1 MKSLMAA
8 LILGLFFAVG
18 FGMLLGSCFTFLHTR
33 QFLQNAVET
42 SGEVVG
48 WDPDPHRYNTYERR
62 IRFQT
67 TDGRKIDFVGDTM
80 KNPPCSWYAERSVSV
95 LYDPQNPEKA
105 SINSFTSLWLLP
117 ILLVILGVFSM
128 TPGFLFLVSRIVGN
142 RKSASTRVGF
152 DVE

>member
-1 MKSLMAA
+1 
-8 LILGLFFAVG
+8 
-18 FGMLLGSCFTFLHTR
+18 
-33 QFLQNAVET
+33 
-42 SGEVVG
+42 
-48 WDPDPHRYNTYERR
+48 
-62 IRFQT
+62 
-67 TDGRKIDFVGDTM
+67 M